1 MSRSWYRF
9 INWTTGKMRFPN
21 FMAQNGCAVIAL
33 GNLADMDVMGAR
45 RLYEAAK
52 QTPNAV
58 RGDALLNK
66 ANGAV
71 AMLIEENLQAWAKLA
86 GLTIGKRIRTVR
98 SDVYR
103 AYYKGNPGYIRRM
116 QVKTLLQRRM
126 VKKGRYL
133 VTTNGHVFAV
143 IDGEPYGDYNPKA
156 YVEQIVAVTL
166 TQETV

>member
-1 MSRSWYRF
+1 MSRWHYF

-21 FMAQNGCAVIAL
+21 FFAQHGCGVIAM
-33 GNLADMDVMGAR
+33 GNLADMDERGAR
-45 RLYEAAK
+45 RLYEQAK

-71 AMLIEENLQAWAKLA
+71 AMMVEENLQAWARLA
-86 GLTIGKRIRTVR
+86 GLQIVRRLRTVR
-98 SDVYR
+98 GTTWARMAREDQ
-103 AYYKGNPGYIRRM
+103 AGYLKRM
-116 QVKTLLQRRM
+116 QVKTFLKKRAYR
-126 VKKGRYL
+126 KGRYL
-133 VTTNGHVFAV
+133 IATNGHVFAV

-156 YVEQIVAVTL
+156 FVEQIVEVTL